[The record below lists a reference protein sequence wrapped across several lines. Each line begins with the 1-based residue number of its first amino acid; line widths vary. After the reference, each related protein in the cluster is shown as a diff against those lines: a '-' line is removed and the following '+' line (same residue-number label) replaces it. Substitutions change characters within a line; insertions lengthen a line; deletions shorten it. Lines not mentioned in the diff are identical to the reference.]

1 MIGNYS
7 DIMAEWAAPS
17 IGSCTDMMQISPDT
31 DMRRWAVTKT
41 VTVLANSDYYY
52 TKDEVDNII
61 ERVLAECTTVWQ
73 VEAMINAA
81 IASKADKADVEE
93 LQRQMSQVLAK
104 VDDTYSKEETNAL
117 LAAFQTKLDAI
128 DMRDNYSRIEGSTLV
143 LNSEFEI

>member
-1 MIGNYS
+1 MIGDYYS
-7 DIMAEWAAPS
+7 DT
-17 IGSCTDMMQISPDT
+17 IGSCTNMMDISPDM

-104 VDDTYSKEETNAL
+104 VDDTYTKEETNAL
-117 LAAFQTKLDAI
+117 LSSFQTKMDALN
-128 DMRDNYSRIEGSTLV
+128 MRDNYSKVEGSTLV
-143 LNSEFEI
+143 LNSELEI